1 MARIERFTY
10 FRLEYLC
17 FVKTL
22 RIFAENYFSNNF
34 DLFPNSAVKLGQDH
48 IQRIDIS
55 Y

>member
-22 RIFAENYFSNNF
+22 RIFAENYNF
-34 DLFPNSAVKLGQDH
+34 DLFLNSAVKLGQDH
-48 IQRIDIS
+48 IQRTDIS